1 MQSSSVQL
9 ETNKVIE
16 ISNLSVSFNGTPV
29 LNKIDLTVYERDFI
43 GIIGPNGGGKSTLL
57 RTILGLIEPDQG
69 KIR

>member
-43 GIIGPNGGGKSTLL
+43 GIIGPMAAENLL
-57 RTILGLIEPDQG
+57 CSEPY
-69 KIR
+69 